1 MRALPSDTHPCHAR
15 PGPVLS
21 GPVLSGPVLSGLVLS
36 GLLLAGCFESG
47 GTDPAP
53 AAPSPPEQPA
63 EPATA
68 TTDAPA
74 PPGAAPAAPAPSSG
88 ATGLPDVTQGL
99 VKGQCD
105 NGPGNEGADSHFAGS
120 LRFSGDAVTGDERW
134 ILFTNPKW
142 AARGGKDCEIVWSIQ
157 GSKTPAP
164 PTCGA
169 CSYGVQFKATPDLSR
184 STCPEEMMLGRKAPT
199 GETVGGEAV
208 PFEQSYGVQVTG
220 DKARVVFAKS
230 GKHLG
235 EGYASDSALVW
246 VSDHQ
251 CKWF

>member
-1 MRALPSDTHPCHAR
+1 MRALTA
-15 PGPVLS
+15 VL
-21 GPVLSGPVLSGLVLS
+21 LI
-36 GLLLAGCFESG
+36 AGCFESG
-47 GTDPAP
+47 GSDAASTPAATPAKAPVATTEAPPQAP
-53 AAPSPPEQPA
+53 AQ
-63 EPATA
+63 
-68 TTDAPA
+68 
-74 PPGAAPAAPAPSSG
+74 AAPAAQPAAG
-88 ATGLPDVTQGL
+88 AEDLPDVTEGL
-99 VKGQCD
+99 VKGQCN
-105 NGPGNEGADSHFAGS
+105 NGPGNEGADSHFAGT
-120 LRFSGDAVTGDERW
+120 LRFSGSTVTGDERW

-142 AARGGKDCEIVWSIQ
+142 AARGGKDCEIVWSVQ

-169 CSYGVQFKATPDLSR
+169 CSYGVQFRATPDLSR

-220 DKARVVFAKS
+220 DKAKVVFAKS

-235 EGYASDSALVW
+235 EGYANDAALVW